1 MLTTLIRPH
10 HLINLRSKMSMSTSC
25 VQQDCIF
32 PMHILGGGSIGFL
45 FAVAIQKSCGDVTM
59 LLRKHHEPR
68 LSVKP
73 CERSSTAATK
83 YLAPVQVCRPYE
95 PQIITACDISAEI
108 IGDAQDPIECL
119 LLCTKANDAIH
130 ALSSIWNRLGR
141 ENAAN
146 AKVIILSNG
155 ALAIRDSIQTH
166 FNDHQHVQ
174 IITATT
180 THGAYSKR
188 VSSNDNSSGY
198 CLVHAGDGLTY
209 CTNNKF
215 IDACQ
220 KVGWKGGSLSE
231 FEMNMML
238 WKKLAANCVINPL
251 TAIHG
256 VKNGQLLSV
265 VDIDRITTHILE
277 EVSSIAI
284 LEMESFIQ
292 AEEDGKVQAHLQC
305 LIREEFSVDS
315 LKTFVTNVMT
325 DTSDNI
331 SSMLQDVNAKRTTE
345 VRFLNGYV
353 ARLGKEK
360 YSIDCQWN
368 KGMCNKVEDL

>member
-1 MLTTLIRPH
+1 
-10 HLINLRSKMSMSTSC
+10 MSTSC
-25 VQQDCIF
+25 VQQDFIF

-45 FAVAIQKSCGDVTM
+45 FATAMQQACGDVTM
-59 LLRKHHEPR
+59 MFRNHHKPR
-68 LSVKP
+68 LSGNP
-73 CERSSTAATK
+73 CERSSTATK
-83 YLAPVQVCRPYE
+83 YIAPVQVCRQSD
-95 PQIITACDISAEI
+95 PQIITRYDISAEI
-108 IGDAQDPIECL
+108 IGDAQDPIKCL
-119 LLCTKANDAIH
+119 LICTKANDAIP
-130 ALSSIWNRLGR
+130 ALSSIWNRLDV
-141 ENAAN
+141 ENA

-155 ALAIRDSIQTH
+155 AFAIRDSIHRH
-166 FNDHQHVQ
+166 FNDHKNLQ

-180 THGAYSKR
+180 THGAYTKQ
-188 VSSNDNSSGY
+188 VSNVNNPGY

-209 CTNNKF
+209 CTNKKF

-256 VKNGQLLSV
+256 VKNGQLLSL
-265 VDIDRITTHILE
+265 VDIGRTTTHILE

-284 LEMESFIQ
+284 FEMESFVQ
-292 AEEDGKVQAHLQC
+292 AEDNVKAQAHLQRS
-305 LIREEFSVDS
+305 IREEFSVDS

-325 DTSDNI
+325 DTADNI

-368 KGMCNKVEDL
+368 KDMCNKVEAL